1 MAQIEMEI
9 DSVRRGML
17 KEEWTIVLKERR
29 GKRYLTIF
37 VGKPQ
42 ADLVGRELLYLGK
55 RQLPSFDLELRQK
68 AFFDLQMGDIE
79 TKTGVSLALSKL
91 ESVTINRLENDAFS
105 AKLLLTH
112 QDRPYEVDYSP
123 AKALAFSVR
132 MQAPIFA
139 DERVLDKA
147 AIAVSAQ

>member
-9 DSVRRGML
+9 DSVRRGLL

-42 ADLVGRELLYLGK
+42 ADLVGRELLYLVK
-55 RQLPSFDLELRQK
+55 RQLPSFDLELRQR
-68 AFFDLQMGDIE
+68 ASQDLQLRDIE
-79 TKTGVSLALSKL
+79 TKTGIRLVSSKL
-91 ESVTINRLENDAFS
+91 ESVTINRLENNAFS

-112 QDRPYEVDYSP
+112 QDKSYEVDYSP

-132 MQAPIFA
+132 VQAPIFA
-139 DERVLDKA
+139 DEVVLSKA
-147 AIAVSAQ
+147 AIAVRA